1 MDVLS
6 LISTTPQCRSIQPT
20 VPLRRGFSRI
30 VLDICHLHTSHCDFL
45 ADILADTGLMIP
57 EQVVWEE
64 AGTTLTDY
72 EAAAA
77 HRTGNAR

>member
-1 MDVLS
+1 MDVSS
-6 LISTTPQCRSIQPT
+6 LISATPQCRSLQPT

-45 ADILADTGLMIP
+45 ADTGLMIL

-64 AGTTLTDY
+64 AGTTFTDY
-72 EAAAA
+72 
-77 HRTGNAR
+77 